1 MKLKKTAAFIMA
13 AAVCTSLCS
22 CEMPETSPE
31 VESRL
36 YDLYSRND
44 EIVSYTKVKGKYK
57 DFAESCFDNIEVFGA
72 NLTVPMNV
80 SDLPEGFSLRE
91 TSQQINYTSGVN
103 ITSTRMYYEGA
114 RACDVHIIYPEGKTP
129 EDGQIVSL
137 EFDGMFGF
145 LDDDFKMG
153 GESGYFNIDKA
164 AALLGECESNT
175 IIIYDLGG
183 NKNITFYLDPTDSEK
198 DGIYAY
204 WVTLSCI
211 DYMY

>member
-103 ITSTRMYYEGA
+103 ITSTRMYFEGA
-114 RACDVHIIYPEGKTP
+114 RACDVDIIYPEGKTP

-164 AALLGECESNT
+164 IALLGECERNT

>member
-103 ITSTRMYYEGA
+103 ITSTRMYFEGA
-114 RACDVHIIYPEGKTP
+114 RACDVDIIYPKGKTP

-164 AALLGECESNT
+164 AALLGECKSNT

-183 NKNITFYLDPTDSEK
+183 NKNITFYFATDSES
-198 DGIYAY
+198 DEIYAY